1 MSITGG
7 SGTPVPPRVARSDGA
22 LPAAVTTPVDLR
34 PARADT
40 LPRELIASSGDGVVA
55 FDRDFRHTVWNPRME
70 ELTGVS
76 PDAALGRGVL
86 EILPPPRH
94 LEITALLER
103 ALAGETVTS
112 DDFVW
117 SSPEAVVERWLSA
130 VFAPHRDSNGKIRGV
145 VGVFRDVTAR
155 RLVAEASA
163 PVEPEYRRLVEQSV
177 VGMYVLQDGRYRYA
191 NPRLAATLGYT
202 QSEILALDSIATI
215 VALDDHA
222 LVFSR
227 VRQTLEGNEDG
238 VPYTFHAIHKSGRPV
253 EVEALEAAIELDGH
267 PAIVGTL
274 TDVTERRRIEAQIVA
289 QAYNDPLTKL
299 PNRARLLDRLDVDL
313 AQARRHERKL
323 AVVYLDIDFF
333 KYVNDSWG
341 HSLGDSLLQSL
352 ALRLKRSVREADTVA
367 RMGGDEFVILVPELR
382 QSEDLASIAQKLL
395 GLISRPFSLEGRT
408 IQIAA
413 SIGIASFP
421 EDGTEPEELLRNADA
436 AMYRAKELGRNN
448 FQLCTRELT
457 VRAAEHLELQKG
469 LRLALENEEFLLHFQ
484 PITSIVSGRTVG
496 LEALVR
502 WGHPQK
508 GMVGPTV
515 FIPVA
520 EQTGLILPLG
530 EWVLRSA
537 CAELRRW
544 QKDWLPDLRVSVNF
558 SARQFRE
565 RNLASMVESALANA
579 SLEPR
584 HLEVEITESIA
595 MEGAEIVVANLNV
608 LRNMGV
614 GIAIDDFGTGYSS
627 MSYLKRYPVTSLKI
641 DRSFVTDAPVNPADA
656 GIVRAI
662 IEMAHGSSLNV
673 IAEGV
678 ETKEQFQLLQQYG
691 CNEMQGYWISRPQ
704 SAAGIDDHLKA
715 EIDLWGPPA
724 PRQSS

>member
-1 MSITGG
+1 LS
-7 SGTPVPPRVARSDGA
+7 S
-22 LPAAVTTPVDLR
+22 AAPNSTSAR
-34 PARADT
+34 PARTDA
-40 LPRELIASSGDGVVA
+40 LSEELIASSGDGFVA
-55 FDRDFRHTVWNPRME
+55 FDRDLRHTAWNPRME
-70 ELTGVS
+70 ELTGI
-76 PDAALGRGVL
+76 PPAQALGRGLL
-86 EILPPPRH
+86 EVFPPPRH
-94 LEITALLER
+94 AEIAALLDR
-103 ALAGETVTS
+103 ALAGETVTA
-112 DDFVW
+112 DDFAW
-117 SSPEAVVERWLSA
+117 SSAETVVERWLSA
-130 VFAPHRDSNGKIRGV
+130 VFAPHRDSTGTIRGIVAV
-145 VGVFRDVTAR
+145 VRDVTAR
-155 RLVAEASA
+155 RTVTEASS
-163 PVEPEYRRLVEQSV
+163 PVASEFRRLVEQSV
-177 VGMYVLQDGRYRYA
+177 AGMYVLQDGRYRYA

-202 QSEILALDSIATI
+202 QAEILAFDSIAAV

-222 LVFSR
+222 LVLSR

-253 EVEALEAAIELDGH
+253 EVEVLEAAVEIDGR
-267 PAIVGTL
+267 PAIVGTM

-299 PNRARLLDRLDVDL
+299 PNRARLMDRLDMDL
-313 AQARRHERKL
+313 AQAKRHGRQL
-323 AVVYLDIDFF
+323 AVVYVDIDFF

-341 HSLGDSLLQSL
+341 HSLGDNLLQSL

-382 QSEDLASIAQKLL
+382 QSEDLPSIAQKLL
-395 GLISRPFSLEGRT
+395 ALVARPFSLEGRT
-408 IQIAA
+408 IQVAA
-413 SIGIASFP
+413 SIGIACFP

-457 VRAAEHLELQKG
+457 QRAADHLDLQKG
-469 LRLALENEEFLLHFQ
+469 LRLALEQEEFVLHFQ

-502 WGHPQK
+502 WQHPQK
-508 GMVGPTV
+508 GMVGPTI

-530 EWVLRSA
+530 DWVLRSA
-537 CAELRRW
+537 CTELRRW
-544 QKDWLPDLRVSVNF
+544 HKVWLDGLRVAVNF

-565 RNLASMVESALANA
+565 RNLAHMVERALVE
-579 SLEPR
+579 SGLEPR
-584 HLEVEITESIA
+584 NLEIEITESIA

-641 DRSFVTDAPVNPADA
+641 DRSFVTDLPVNPADA

-662 IEMAHGSSLNV
+662 IEMARGSSLNV

-715 EIDLWGPPA
+715 EIELWS
-724 PRQSS
+724 PR

>member
-1 MSITGG
+1 M
-7 SGTPVPPRVARSDGA
+7 
-22 LPAAVTTPVDLR
+22 R
-34 PARADT
+34 PARVDVQ
-40 LPRELIASSGDGVVA
+40 PVELIASAGDGVVA
-55 FDRDFRHTVWNPRME
+55 FDRELRHTVWNPRME
-70 ELTGVS
+70 ELTGIS
-76 PDAALGRGVL
+76 PEAALGRGLL
-86 EILPPPRH
+86 EVFPAPRH
-94 LEITALLER
+94 AEITSLLER

-117 SSPEAVVERWLSA
+117 SSSETVVERWLCA
-130 VFAPHRDSNGKIRGV
+130 VFAPHRDSTGGIRGV
-145 VGVFRDVTAR
+145 VGILRDVSAR
-155 RLVAEASA
+155 RMVAEASA
-163 PVEPEYRRLVEQSV
+163 PIAPEFRRLVEQSV

-202 QSEILALDSIATI
+202 QAEILAFDSVASL

-222 LVFSR
+222 LVLSR

-253 EVEALEAAIELDGH
+253 EVEVLEAAIELDGR

-274 TDVTERRRIEAQIVA
+274 TDVTERRRVEAQIVA

-313 AQARRHERKL
+313 AQARRHGRKL

-395 GLISRPFSLEGRT
+395 SLVGRPFSLEGRT

-413 SIGIASFP
+413 SVGIASYP
-421 EDGTEPEELLRNADA
+421 EDGADAEELLRNADA

-457 VRAAEHLELQKG
+457 ERAAEQLDMQKG
-469 LRLALENEEFLLHFQ
+469 LRQALEQEEFVLHFQ
-484 PITSIVSGRTVG
+484 PITSIVTGRTVG

-502 WGHPQK
+502 WQHPQK
-508 GMVGPTV
+508 GVVGPTL

-520 EQTGLILPLG
+520 EATGLILPLG
-530 EWVLRSA
+530 DWVLRSA

-544 QKDWLPDLRVSVNF
+544 HQNWLDSLRVAVNF

-565 RNLASMVESALANA
+565 RNLASMVERALAG
-579 SLEPR
+579 SGLEPK

-641 DRSFVTDAPVNPADA
+641 DRSFVTDLPVNPADA

-678 ETKEQFQLLQQYG
+678 ETKDQFQLLQQYG

-704 SAAGIDDHLKA
+704 AATAIDDHLKA
-715 EIDLWGPPA
+715 EIELWS
-724 PRQSS
+724 PR

>member
-1 MSITGG
+1 
-7 SGTPVPPRVARSDGA
+7 
-22 LPAAVTTPVDLR
+22 
-34 PARADT
+34 
-40 LPRELIASSGDGVVA
+40 
-55 FDRDFRHTVWNPRME
+55 
-70 ELTGVS
+70 
-76 PDAALGRGVL
+76 
-86 EILPPPRH
+86 
-94 LEITALLER
+94 
-103 ALAGETVTS
+103 
-112 DDFVW
+112 
-117 SSPEAVVERWLSA
+117 
-130 VFAPHRDSNGKIRGV
+130 
-145 VGVFRDVTAR
+145 
-155 RLVAEASA
+155 
-163 PVEPEYRRLVEQSV
+163 VEPEYRRLVEQSV

-565 RNLASMVESALANA
+565 RNLASMVESALADA

-715 EIDLWGPPA
+715 EIDLWGPPT

>member
-1 MSITGG
+1 LPI
-7 SGTPVPPRVARSDGA
+7 GTSVPTQPLRPPR
-22 LPAAVTTPVDLR
+22 AADLL
-34 PARADT
+34 AA
-40 LPRELIASSGDGVVA
+40 ELIASSGDGLVA
-55 FDRDFRHTVWNPRME
+55 LDRDFKHTAWNPRME

-76 PDAALGRGVL
+76 SEAAIGKG
-86 EILPPPRH
+86 
-94 LEITALLER
+94 LLEVFPAPRQAEMASLLDR

-117 SSPEAVVERWLSA
+117 SSPEAISERWLCA
-130 VFAPHRDSNGKIRGV
+130 VFAPHRDASGAIRGV

-155 RLVAEASA
+155 RMVAEASSPIA
-163 PVEPEYRRLVEQSV
+163 PEFRRLVEQAV

-202 QSEILALDSIATI
+202 QSEILAIDSIATL

-238 VPYTFHAIHKSGRPV
+238 APYTFHAIHKSGRPV
-253 EVEALEAAIELDGH
+253 EVEVLEAAIELDGQ
-267 PAIVGTL
+267 PAIVGTM

-313 AQARRHERKL
+313 AQARRHDRKL
-323 AVVYLDIDFF
+323 AVVYIDIDFF

-341 HSLGDSLLQSL
+341 HSIGDSLLQSL

-382 QSEDLASIAQKLL
+382 QSEDLASIAAKLL
-395 GLISRPFSLEGRT
+395 GLVGRPFSLSGRT
-408 IQIAA
+408 IQVAA
-413 SIGIASFP
+413 SIGIASYP
-421 EDGTEPEELLRNADA
+421 EDGIDAESLLRNADA

-457 VRAAEHLELQKG
+457 QRAAEHLELQKG
-469 LRLALENEEFLLHFQ
+469 LRLALENEEFVLHFQ
-484 PITSIVSGRTVG
+484 PITSIVTGRTVG

-502 WGHPQK
+502 WQHPQK
-508 GMVGPTV
+508 GMVGPNV

-520 EQTGLILPLG
+520 EETGLILPLG
-530 EWVLRSA
+530 DWVLRSA
-537 CAELRRW
+537 CTALHRW
-544 QKDWLPDLRVSVNF
+544 HDEWVRDLRVSVNF

-565 RNLASMVESALANA
+565 RNLASLVERALVESG
-579 SLEPR
+579 LEPR

-641 DRSFVTDAPVNPADA
+641 DRSFVTDLPVNPADA

-662 IEMAHGSSLNV
+662 IEMARGSRLNV

-678 ETKEQFQLLQQYG
+678 ETKDQFQLLQEYG
-691 CNEMQGYWISRPQ
+691 CSEMQGYWISRPQ
-704 SAAGIDDHLKA
+704 PAAGIDDHLKA
-715 EIDLWGPPA
+715 EVELWT
-724 PRQSS
+724 PR

>member
-1 MSITGG
+1 MTIPGG
-7 SGTPVPPRVARSDGA
+7 SGTPSQTPHVTRSDGGPPSRESDPDAQPPLRVEA
-22 LPAAVTTPVDLR
+22 LPH
-34 PARADT
+34 
-40 LPRELIASSGDGVVA
+40 ELLASSGDGIVA
-55 FDRDFRHTVWNPRME
+55 FDRNLRHTAWNPRME
-70 ELTGVS
+70 DLTGLS
-76 PDAALGRGVL
+76 PDLVLGRGLIEVF
-86 EILPPPRH
+86 PPPRH
-94 LEITALLER
+94 AEITSLLER
-103 ALAGETVTS
+103 ALAGETVAS

-117 SSPEAVVERWLSA
+117 PSAHVVVERWLSA
-130 VFAPHRDSNGKIRGV
+130 VFAPHRDDAGAIRGV
-145 VGVFRDVTAR
+145 VGIIRDVTAR
-155 RLVAEASA
+155 RMVAEATA
-163 PVEPEYRRLVEQSV
+163 PVAPEFRRLVEQSV
-177 VGMYVLQDGRYRYA
+177 VGMYVLKDGRYRYA
-191 NPRLAATLGYT
+191 NPKLAAILGYT
-202 QSEILALDSIATI
+202 QAEILAFDSIACV

-222 LVFSR
+222 LVLSR
-227 VRQTLEGNEDG
+227 MRQTLEGNEDG

-253 EVEALEAAIELDGH
+253 EVEVLESAIELDGQ

-313 AQARRHERKL
+313 AQAKRHGRNL
-323 AVVYLDIDFF
+323 AVIYLDIDFF

-352 ALRLKRSVREADTVA
+352 ALRLKRSIREADTVA

-413 SIGIASFP
+413 SIGIASYP
-421 EDGTEPEELLRNADA
+421 EDGTDSESLLRNADA

-457 VRAAEHLELQKG
+457 EKAAEHLALQKG
-469 LRLALENEEFLLHFQ
+469 LRIALEQNQLVLHFQ
-484 PITSIVSGRTVG
+484 PITSIVTGRTVG

-502 WGHPQK
+502 WQHPQK
-508 GMVGPTV
+508 GTVGPAT

-520 EQTGLILPLG
+520 EETGLILPIG
-530 EWVLRSA
+530 DWVLRSA
-537 CAELRRW
+537 CTELRRW
-544 QKDWLPDLRVSVNF
+544 HTDWLDGLRVAVNF

-565 RNLASMVESALANA
+565 RNLAGMVERALAE
-579 SLEPR
+579 SGLEPK

-595 MEGAEIVVANLNV
+595 MEGAETVVANLNV

-641 DRSFVTDAPVNPADA
+641 DRSFVTDLPVNPADA

-662 IEMAHGSSLNV
+662 IEMAHGSRLNV

-678 ETKEQFQLLQQYG
+678 ETKEQFQLLQEYG
-691 CNEMQGYWISRPQ
+691 CNEMQGYWISRPR

-715 EIDLWGPPA
+715 EVELWS
-724 PRQSS
+724 PR

>member
-1 MSITGG
+1 M
-7 SGTPVPPRVARSDGA
+7 
-22 LPAAVTTPVDLR
+22 R
-34 PARADT
+34 PARVDVQ
-40 LPRELIASSGDGVVA
+40 PVELIASAGDGVVA
-55 FDRDFRHTVWNPRME
+55 FDPELRHTVWNPRME
-70 ELTGVS
+70 ELTGIS
-76 PDAALGRGVL
+76 SEAALGRGLL
-86 EILPPPRH
+86 EVFPAPRH
-94 LEITALLER
+94 AEITSLLER

-117 SSPEAVVERWLSA
+117 SSSETVVERWLCA
-130 VFAPHRDSNGKIRGV
+130 VFAPHRDSTGGIRGV
-145 VGVFRDVTAR
+145 VGVLRDVSAR
-155 RLVAEASA
+155 RMVAEASA
-163 PVEPEYRRLVEQSV
+163 PIAPEFRRLVEQSV

-202 QSEILALDSIATI
+202 QAEILAFDSVASL

-222 LVFSR
+222 LVLSR

-253 EVEALEAAIELDGH
+253 EVEVLEAAIELDGR

-274 TDVTERRRIEAQIVA
+274 TDVTERRRVEAQIVA

-313 AQARRHERKL
+313 AQARRHGRKL

-395 GLISRPFSLEGRT
+395 SLVGRPFSLEDRT

-413 SIGIASFP
+413 SVGIASYP
-421 EDGTEPEELLRNADA
+421 EDGADAEELLRNADA

-457 VRAAEHLELQKG
+457 ERAAEQLDLQKG
-469 LRLALENEEFLLHFQ
+469 LRLALEQEEFVLHFQ
-484 PITSIVSGRTVG
+484 PITSIVTGRTVG
-496 LEALVR
+496 FEALVR
-502 WGHPQK
+502 WQHPQK
-508 GMVGPTV
+508 GMVGPTL

-530 EWVLRSA
+530 DWVLRSA

-544 QKDWLPDLRVSVNF
+544 HQNWLPSLRVAVNF

-565 RNLASMVESALANA
+565 RNLASHGRAGARRIGPRAQAPRDRDHGVDRDGRRRDRRRESQRAPQHGGRNRDRRFRHGLLLDELPEALPRHVPQDRPLVRDRSARQSGRRRDRARDHRDGARLEPQRDRRGRRDEGSVPAAAAVRLQRDAGLLDQPAAGGRGHRRSPQGRNRALVAALAA
-579 SLEPR
+579 
-584 HLEVEITESIA
+584 
-595 MEGAEIVVANLNV
+595 G
-608 LRNMGV
+608 LRPL
-614 GIAIDDFGTGYSS
+614 AP
-627 MSYLKRYPVTSLKI
+627 LARQKKR
-641 DRSFVTDAPVNPADA
+641 
-656 GIVRAI
+656 RA
-662 IEMAHGSSLNV
+662 
-673 IAEGV
+673 
-678 ETKEQFQLLQQYG
+678 
-691 CNEMQGYWISRPQ
+691 
-704 SAAGIDDHLKA
+704 
-715 EIDLWGPPA
+715 
-724 PRQSS
+724 

>member
-1 MSITGG
+1 MTIPGG
-7 SGTPVPPRVARSDGA
+7 TETPVPPRRGRSDGDLPITPAPAARPLRPDA
-22 LPAAVTTPVDLR
+22 LPL
-34 PARADT
+34 
-40 LPRELIASSGDGVVA
+40 ELIASFGDGVVA
-55 FDRDFRHTVWNPRME
+55 FDRELRHTAWNPRME

-76 PDAALGRGVL
+76 PDAALGRGLIEVF
-86 EILPPPRH
+86 PPSRH
-94 LEITALLER
+94 AEITSLLDR

-117 SSPEAVVERWLSA
+117 STPDTVVERWLSA
-130 VFAPHRDSNGKIRGV
+130 VFAPHRDSSGAIRGV
-145 VGVFRDVTAR
+145 VGIVRDVTAR
-155 RLVAEASA
+155 RMVAEAMA
-163 PVEPEYRRLVEQSV
+163 PVVPEFRRLVEQAV
-177 VGMYVLQDGRYRYA
+177 VGMYVLQDLRYRYA
-191 NPRLAATLGYT
+191 NPRLAAILGYT
-202 QSEILALDSIATI
+202 QAEVLALDSIASI

-253 EVEALEAAIELDGH
+253 EVEVLEAAVELDGQ

-274 TDVTERRRIEAQIVA
+274 TDVTERRRAEAQIVA

-313 AQARRHERKL
+313 AQARRHGRNL
-323 AVVYLDIDFF
+323 AVIYIDIDFF

-341 HSLGDSLLQSL
+341 HSIGDALLQSL
-352 ALRLKRSVREADTVA
+352 ALRLKRSLREADTVA
-367 RMGGDEFVILVPELR
+367 RIGGDEFVVLVPELR
-382 QSEDLASIAQKLL
+382 QSEDLAGIAGKLL
-395 GLISRPFSLEGRT
+395 TLISRPFALSGRS
-408 IQIAA
+408 IQVAA
-413 SIGIASFP
+413 SIGIASYP
-421 EDGTEPEELLRNADA
+421 EDGAEAEDLLRNADA

-457 VRAAEHLELQKG
+457 ERAAEHLSLQKG
-469 LRLALENEEFLLHFQ
+469 LRLAVEKEEFVLHFQ

-502 WGHPQK
+502 WEHPTK
-508 GMVGPTV
+508 GLVGPTT

-520 EQTGLILPLG
+520 EETGLILPLG

-537 CAELRRW
+537 CTELRRW
-544 QKDWLPDLRVSVNF
+544 HAEWFEDLRVAVNF

-565 RNLASMVESALANA
+565 RNLATIVERALAEA
-579 SLEPR
+579 GLEPR
-584 HLEVEITESIA
+584 HLEIEITESIA

-608 LRNMGV
+608 LRSMGV

-641 DRSFVTDAPVNPADA
+641 DRSFVTDLPVNPADA

-678 ETKEQFQLLQQYG
+678 ETKDQFQLLQEYG

-704 SAAGIDDHLKA
+704 AANGIDDHLKA
-715 EIDLWGPPA
+715 EVELWGQ
-724 PRQSS
+724 R

>member
-1 MSITGG
+1 VPL
-7 SGTPVPPRVARSDGA
+7 SGADR
-22 LPAAVTTPVDLR
+22 LPF
-34 PARADT
+34 
-40 LPRELIASSGDGVVA
+40 ELIASSGDGVIA
-55 FDRDFRHTVWNPRME
+55 FDRDLRHTAWNPRME

-76 PDAALGRGVL
+76 PDAALGRGLL
-86 EILPPPRH
+86 EVFPPPRH
-94 LEITALLER
+94 AEIASLLER

-117 SSPEAVVERWLSA
+117 PSVHLVVERWLSA
-130 VFAPHRDSNGKIRGV
+130 VFAPHRDSTGAIRGV
-145 VGVFRDVTAR
+145 VGIVRDVTAR
-155 RLVAEASA
+155 RMVAEASA
-163 PVEPEYRRLVEQSV
+163 PVAPEFRRLVEQSV
-177 VGMYVLQDGRYRYA
+177 VGMYVIQDGRYRYA

-202 QSEILALDSIATI
+202 QAEILGFDSIANV

-222 LVFSR
+222 LVLSR
-227 VRQTLEGNEDG
+227 MRQTLEGNEDG
-238 VPYTFHAIHKSGRPV
+238 VPYTFHTIHKSGRPV
-253 EVEALEAAIELDGH
+253 EVEVLEAAIELEGR

-313 AQARRHERKL
+313 AQAKRHGRRL
-323 AVVYLDIDFF
+323 AVVYIDIDFF

-367 RMGGDEFVILVPELR
+367 RMTGDEFVILVPELR
-382 QSEDLASIAQKLL
+382 QSEDLAGIAQKLL
-395 GLISRPFSLEGRT
+395 ALVSRPFSLEGRT
-408 IQIAA
+408 IQIAV
-413 SIGIASFP
+413 SIGIASYP
-421 EDGTEPEELLRNADA
+421 EDGTDAEALLRNADA

-457 VRAAEHLELQKG
+457 EKAAEHLALQKG
-469 LRLALENEEFLLHFQ
+469 LRMALEQQELVLHFQ

-502 WGHPQK
+502 WQHPQK
-508 GMVGPTV
+508 GTVGPST

-520 EQTGLILPLG
+520 EETGLILPLG
-530 EWVLRSA
+530 DWVLRSA

-544 QKDWLPDLRVSVNF
+544 HKDWLDGLRVAVNF

-565 RNLASMVESALANA
+565 RNLASMVERALAES

-641 DRSFVTDAPVNPADA
+641 DRSFVTDLPVNPADA

-715 EIDLWGPPA
+715 ELELWS
-724 PRQSS
+724 PR

>member
-1 MSITGG
+1 MSTPGG
-7 SGTPVPPRVARSDGA
+7 SGNPVPPRTGRPEGDLSTGQF
-22 LPAAVTTPVDLR
+22 PAVEV
-34 PARADT
+34 PAPSRDEPSAK
-40 LPRELIASSGDGVVA
+40 ELLASAGDGVLA
-55 FDRDFRHTVWNPRME
+55 FDRDLKLTSWNPRME

-76 PDAALGRGVL
+76 PGAALGKGLL
-86 EILPPPRH
+86 EVFPPPRH
-94 LEITALLER
+94 VEISTLLER
-103 ALAGETVTS
+103 ALGGETVTS

-117 SSPEAVVERWLSA
+117 TSPDAISEKWLGA
-130 VFAPHRDSNGKIRGV
+130 VFAPHRDAAGGIRGI
-145 VGVFRDVTAR
+145 VGVLRDVTAR
-155 RLVAEASA
+155 RMVAEATA
-163 PVEPEYRRLVEQSV
+163 PVAPEFQRLVEQAV

-191 NPRLAATLGYT
+191 NPKLAATLGYT
-202 QSEILALDSIATI
+202 QPEILAFDSIASL

-227 VRQTLEGNEDG
+227 IRQTLAGNEDG
-238 VPYTFHAIHKSGRPV
+238 SSYTFHAIHKSGRPV
-253 EVEALEAAIELDGH
+253 EVEVLEAAIELDGQ

-299 PNRARLLDRLDVDL
+299 PNRARLLDRLDVDV
-313 AQARRHERKL
+313 AQARRHDRKL
-323 AVVYLDIDFF
+323 AVVYIDIDFF

-341 HSLGDSLLQSL
+341 HSIGDSLLQSL

-367 RMGGDEFVILVPELR
+367 RIGGDEFVILVPELR
-382 QSEDLASIAQKLL
+382 QSEDLASIATKLL
-395 GLISRPFSLEGRT
+395 GLVGRPFSLGGRT
-408 IQIAA
+408 IQVAA
-413 SIGIASFP
+413 SIGIASYP
-421 EDGTEPEELLRNADA
+421 EDGTDPEALLRNADA

-457 VRAAEHLELQKG
+457 QRAAEHLDLQKG
-469 LRLALENEEFLLHFQ
+469 LRLALEGEEFVLHFQ

-496 LEALVR
+496 VEALVR
-502 WGHPQK
+502 WQHPQK
-508 GMVGPTV
+508 GVVGPTI

-520 EQTGLILPLG
+520 EETGLILPLG
-530 EWVLRSA
+530 DWVLRSA
-537 CAELRRW
+537 CSELRRW
-544 QKDWLPDLRVSVNF
+544 HQKWVADLRVSVNF

-565 RNLASMVESALANA
+565 RNLAHLVERALTES

-641 DRSFVTDAPVNPADA
+641 DRSFVTDLPVNPADA

-662 IEMAHGSSLNV
+662 IEMAHGSRLNV

-678 ETKEQFQLLQQYG
+678 ETKDQFQLLQQYG

-704 SAAGIDDHLKA
+704 AAAGIDDHLKA
-715 EIDLWGPPA
+715 EVELWS
-724 PRQSS
+724 PR

>member
-1 MSITGG
+1 MSIPGG

-55 FDRDFRHTVWNPRME
+55 FDRDFRHTLWNPRME

-86 EILPPPRH
+86 EILPPSRH
-94 LEITALLER
+94 LEMTALLER

-130 VFAPHRDSNGKIRGV
+130 VFAPHRDSNGGIRGV

-202 QSEILALDSIATI
+202 QSEILALDSIASI

-530 EWVLRSA
+530 DWVLRSA
-537 CAELRRW
+537 CTELRRW

-565 RNLASMVESALANA
+565 RNLATRWSSGRSPTRVSSRATWRSRSPNRSRWKARRSSSRISTSSGTWASGSRSTTSA
-579 SLEPR
+579 
-584 HLEVEITESIA
+584 
-595 MEGAEIVVANLNV
+595 
-608 LRNMGV
+608 
-614 GIAIDDFGTGYSS
+614 
-627 MSYLKRYPVTSLKI
+627 
-641 DRSFVTDAPVNPADA
+641 
-656 GIVRAI
+656 RAI
-662 IEMAHGSSLNV
+662 
-673 IAEGV
+673 
-678 ETKEQFQLLQQYG
+678 
-691 CNEMQGYWISRPQ
+691 
-704 SAAGIDDHLKA
+704 
-715 EIDLWGPPA
+715 
-724 PRQSS
+724 PR

>member
-1 MSITGG
+1 MSIPGG
-7 SGTPVPPRVARSDGA
+7 SGTPVPPRVARLDGE
-22 LPAAVTTPVDLR
+22 LPAAITTPVDLR

-55 FDRDFRHTVWNPRME
+55 FDRDLRHTVWNPRME

-76 PDAALGRGVL
+76 SDAALGRGAL
-86 EILPPPRH
+86 EILPPSRH
-94 LEITALLER
+94 AEISTLLER

-130 VFAPHRDSNGKIRGV
+130 VFSPHRDSNGGIRGV
-145 VGVFRDVTAR
+145 VGVVRDVSAR

-163 PVEPEYRRLVEQSV
+163 PLEPEYRRLVEQSV

-202 QSEILALDSIATI
+202 QAEILALDSIAGI

-313 AQARRHERKL
+313 AQAKRHGRKL

-395 GLISRPFSLEGRT
+395 GLIGRPFSLEGRT

-469 LRLALENEEFLLHFQ
+469 LRLALENEEFVLHFQ

-502 WGHPQK
+502 WEHPQK
-508 GMVGPTV
+508 GMVGPTI

-530 EWVLRSA
+530 EWVLRSS
-537 CAELRRW
+537 CTELRRW

-565 RNLASMVESALANA
+565 RNLATIVERALADA

-641 DRSFVTDAPVNPADA
+641 DRSFVTDAPSIRPT
-656 GIVRAI
+656 RA
-662 IEMAHGSSLNV
+662 SS
-673 IAEGV
+673 ARS
-678 ETKEQFQLLQQYG
+678 
-691 CNEMQGYWISRPQ
+691 SRWPTARA
-704 SAAGIDDHLKA
+704 ST
-715 EIDLWGPPA
+715 
-724 PRQSS
+724 

>member
-1 MSITGG
+1 MSTPGG
-7 SGTPVPPRVARSDGA
+7 SGTRLPPRTGRTEGDLSTG
-22 LPAAVTTPVDLR
+22 PFPAVTRST
-34 PARADT
+34 PARDEAT
-40 LPRELIASSGDGVVA
+40 ARELIASSGDGFTA
-55 FDRDFRHTVWNPRME
+55 FDRDMKLTAWNPRME

-76 PDAALGRGVL
+76 PDAALGRGLL
-86 EILPPPRH
+86 EVFPQPRH
-94 LEITALLER
+94 AEIASLIER

-117 SSPEAVVERWLSA
+117 TSPEAISERWLGA
-130 VFAPHRDSNGKIRGV
+130 VFAPHRDEAGAIRGV

-155 RLVAEASA
+155 RVVAEAAA
-163 PVEPEYRRLVEQSV
+163 PVEPEFRRLVEQAV

-191 NPRLAATLGYT
+191 NPKLAATLGYT
-202 QSEILALDSIATI
+202 QAEILAFDSMATL

-238 VPYTFHAIHKSGRPV
+238 APYTFHAIHKNGRPV
-253 EVEALEAAIELDGH
+253 EVEVLEAAIELDGQ
-267 PAIVGTL
+267 PAIVGTM

-313 AQARRHERKL
+313 AQAKRHGRRL

-341 HSLGDSLLQSL
+341 HSVGDSLLQSL

-367 RMGGDEFVILVPELR
+367 RIGGDEFVILVPELR
-382 QSEDLASIAQKLL
+382 QSEDLASIATKLL
-395 GLISRPFSLEGRT
+395 SLVGRPFSLGGRT
-408 IQIAA
+408 IQVAA
-413 SIGIASFP
+413 SIGIASYP
-421 EDGTEPEELLRNADA
+421 DDGTDPESLLRNADA

-457 VRAAEHLELQKG
+457 QKAAEHLDLQKG
-469 LRLALENEEFLLHFQ
+469 LRLALEQDEFILHFQ
-484 PITSIVSGRTVG
+484 PITSIVTGRTVG

-502 WGHPQK
+502 WQHPQK
-508 GMVGPTV
+508 GTVGPNA

-520 EQTGLILPLG
+520 EETGLILPLG
-530 EWVLRSA
+530 DWVLRSS
-537 CAELRRW
+537 CADLRRW
-544 QKDWLPDLRVSVNF
+544 HREWVADLRVSVNF

-565 RNLASMVESALANA
+565 RNLASLVERALVESG
-579 SLEPR
+579 LEPR
-584 HLEVEITESIA
+584 HLEIEITESIA

-641 DRSFVTDAPVNPADA
+641 DRSFVTDLPVNPADA

-662 IEMAHGSSLNV
+662 IEMAHGSRLNV

-678 ETKEQFQLLQQYG
+678 ETKEQFQLLQEYG

-704 SAAGIDDHLKA
+704 ASAGIDDHLKA
-715 EIDLWGPPA
+715 EVELWS
-724 PRQSS
+724 PR

>member
-7 SGTPVPPRVARSDGA
+7 SGTPVPPRVARADGE

-86 EILPPPRH
+86 EILPPSRH
-94 LEITALLER
+94 LEMTALLER

-130 VFAPHRDSNGKIRGV
+130 VFAPHRDANGGIRGV

-565 RNLASMVESALANA
+565 RNLASMVESALADA

-715 EIDLWGPPA
+715 EIDLWGPPT

>member
-1 MSITGG
+1 M
-7 SGTPVPPRVARSDGA
+7 
-22 LPAAVTTPVDLR
+22 PAAITTPVDLR
-34 PARADT
+34 PARADL

-76 PDAALGRGVL
+76 ADAALGRGLL
-86 EILPPPRH
+86 EIFPPPRH
-94 LEITALLER
+94 VEITALLER

-130 VFAPHRDSNGKIRGV
+130 VFSPHRDSNGGIRGV
-145 VGVFRDVTAR
+145 VGVIRDVTAR

-163 PVEPEYRRLVEQSV
+163 PLEPEYRRLVEQSV

-202 QSEILALDSIATI
+202 QFEILALDSIATI

-313 AQARRHERKL
+313 AQARRHGRKL

-395 GLISRPFSLEGRT
+395 GLIGRPFSLEGRT

-469 LRLALENEEFLLHFQ
+469 LRLAVENEEFLLHFQ

-502 WGHPQK
+502 WQHPQK
-508 GMVGPTV
+508 GMVGPTI

-530 EWVLRSA
+530 DWVLRSA
-537 CAELRRW
+537 CTELRRW
-544 QKDWLPDLRVSVNF
+544 QKEWLPDLRVSVNF

-565 RNLASMVESALANA
+565 RNLAPMVERALADA

-641 DRSFVTDAPVNPADA
+641 DRSFVTDLPINPADA

-704 SAAGIDDHLKA
+704 AAPGIDDHLKA
-715 EIDLWGPPA
+715 EIELWGPPGPA
-724 PRQSS
+724 RSS